1 MFFYKDN
8 IENRNRME
16 ATVGSRVEH
25 PRYGEGIVSEVKLN
39 AYEIFFEQGGK
50 LEILKS
56 NADLSIKTEGERSGV
71 KMPTAR
77 DIAQAVAMVLDRYE
91 ALPGVVEL
99 GKKWEGG
106 TMTLT
111 PGTPG
116 LQPKE
121 IPIET
126 FFHKI
131 VMLRD
136 RLRVME
142 QQINAHKDLSDEE
155 KVNLQ
160 QYITR
165 CYGSLTTFN
174 VLFANKEDYFVGAG
188 KE

>member
-1 MFFYKDN
+1 MT
-8 IENRNRME
+8 E
-16 ATVGSRVEH
+16 ATIGSRVEH
-25 PRYGEGIVSEVKLN
+25 PRYGEVIVSDVRMN
-39 AYEIFFEQGGK
+39 VYEIFFEQGGK
-50 LEILKS
+50 IEILKS
-56 NADLSIKTEGERSGV
+56 NTDLTVKTPGSGTSV
-71 KMPTAR
+71 KMPTAKE
-77 DIAQAVAMVLDRYE
+77 IAQAVEMVLDRYQ
-91 ALPGVVEL
+91 ALPATVEL

-111 PGTPG
+111 PGTEG
-116 LQPKE
+116 LQGKD

-136 RLRVME
+136 RLRVLE
-142 QQINAHKDLSDEE
+142 QQINSSSSLTDEE

-174 VLFANKEDYFVGAG
+174 ILFANKSDNFVGAG
-188 KE
+188 KGD

>member
-1 MFFYKDN
+1 
-8 IENRNRME
+8 ME
-16 ATVGSRVEH
+16 ATIGSRVEH
-25 PRYGEGIVSEVKLN
+25 PRYGEGIVGDVKLN

-50 LEILKS
+50 IEILKS
-56 NADLSIKTEGERSGV
+56 NTDLTIKTQGAEQTI
-71 KMPTAR
+71 KMPTAA
-77 DIAQAVAMVLDRYE
+77 DIADAVAMVLDKYD
-91 ALPGVVEL
+91 ALPGIVEL

-111 PGTPG
+111 PGTEG

-136 RLRVME
+136 RLRVLE
-142 QQINAHKDLSDEE
+142 QQINSNKDLSDEE

-174 VLFANKEDYFVGAG
+174 ILFANKQDYFVGAG
-188 KE
+188 KGE